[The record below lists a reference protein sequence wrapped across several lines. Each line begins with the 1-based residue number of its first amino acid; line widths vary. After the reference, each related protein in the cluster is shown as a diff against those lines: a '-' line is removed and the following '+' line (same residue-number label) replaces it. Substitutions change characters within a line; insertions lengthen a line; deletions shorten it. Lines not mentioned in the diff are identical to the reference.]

1 MNGASAW
8 YDFHVM
14 ATRIARALTV
24 AACLLGHAAV
34 ASAQRVEVAP
44 FAGYR
49 FGGGFFELVTGQ
61 PVDLDGAP
69 SLGVALDVPLPNGF
83 QVEGLFTHQH
93 AHVLVPAQGFRLGET
108 WPISVDHWQA
118 GALQEFSGGRLRPF
132 LTGTLGLTR
141 FAAAGDSEIRF
152 TVGAGGGLKVFPTRH
167 VGVRLDGRV
176 FATFVD
182 ADARLGACTTT
193 GRCLLFFHA
202 DMIWQADFTAGVV
215 FRFDS
220 VSRRSN
226 K

>member
-1 MNGASAW
+1 
-8 YDFHVM
+8 M
-14 ATRIARALTV
+14 ATHLPRALTI
-24 AACLLGHAAV
+24 AACVLGHAAV

-44 FAGYR
+44 FGGYR

-93 AHVLVPAQGFRLGET
+93 AHVFVPAPGIRPAASV
-108 WPISVDHWQA
+108 PISVDHWQA
-118 GALQEFSGGRLRPF
+118 GALQEFRGGRLRPF

-141 FAAAGDSEIRF
+141 FAAADDSEIRF
-152 TVGAGGGLKVFPTRH
+152 TAGAGGGLKVFPTRH
-167 VGVRLDGRV
+167 VGLRLDGRV

-182 ADARLGACTTT
+182 ADARVGACTTT

-202 DMIWQADFTAGVV
+202 DVLWQADVTAGVV

-220 VSRRSN
+220 AGRRSI

>member
-1 MNGASAW
+1 
-8 YDFHVM
+8 M
-14 ATRIARALTV
+14 ATYLPRALAV
-24 AACLLGHAAV
+24 AACLLGPAAV

-69 SLGVALDVPLPNGF
+69 SLGVAFDVPLPNGF

-93 AHVLVPAQGFRLGET
+93 ADVLVPARGARLSEI

-118 GALQEFSGGRLRPF
+118 GGLQEFSGGRLRPF

-141 FAAAGDSEIRF
+141 FAAPGDTEIRF
-152 TVGAGGGLKVFPTRH
+152 TTGAGGGVKVFPTRH
-167 VGVRLDGRV
+167 IGLRLDGRV

-182 ADARLGACTTT
+182 ADARVGACSTT

-202 DMIWQADFTAGVV
+202 DVVWQADFTAGVI

-220 VSRRSN
+220 FSGRSI